1 MTGRRRA
8 ENAAARAGASSEPTG
23 GGNVSRSM
31 SPNALIGEDLLA
43 KLELLEV
50 AFRRAQRG
58 RPEGERSG
66 PHHGGRI
73 EFADYRE
80 YSPGDDFRHV
90 DWNVLSR
97 TDDLVVKQFE
107 REEQYLVYLL
117 LDRSASMDFPRDNDS
132 PTKLEYGAACLA
144 ALAYVG
150 LAAHHRVEIASF
162 AGGRCDWFSAGSD
175 KSGVFGL
182 IDHLGKLEAGGA
194 TSIADALEE
203 AFERSREK
211 CLIVLVSDLFDE
223 ERPRGILSTF
233 AARGFDISIVHVL
246 AREETEPEA
255 RGRIRLRDAE
265 TGEAVSLR
273 ITDAAAAAYR
283 KALRDFGERW
293 SSFCGKHD
301 IRFLSTTTDVPFED
315 FVMKYLRHG
324 GLVR

>member
-1 MTGRRRA
+1 MGD
-8 ENAAARAGASSEPTG
+8 
-23 GGNVSRSM
+23 VLVHM
-31 SPNALIGEDLLA
+31 SPNSLINKDLLA
-43 KLELLEV
+43 KLERLEV

-117 LDRSASMDFPRDNDS
+117 LDCSASMDFPRSGGRRGNL

-144 ALAYVG
+144 ALAYIG
-150 LAAHHRVEIASF
+150 LAARHRVEMASF
-162 AGGRCDWFSAGSD
+162 GAGRCEWFPVGADKNRVFSLLDRLSGLRAAG
-175 KSGVFGL
+175 
-182 IDHLGKLEAGGA
+182 E
-194 TSIADALEE
+194 TSTALALKE
-203 AFERSREK
+203 AFERSRER
-211 CLIVLVSDLFDE
+211 CLIVLISDLFDE
-223 ERPRGILSTF
+223 GRSRGILATL
-233 AARGFDISIVHVL
+233 AAKGYDTSIIHVVS
-246 AREETEPEA
+246 REEVEPRA
-255 RGRIRLRDAE
+255 RGRIILRDAE
-265 TGEAVSLR
+265 TGDAVPLR
-273 ITDAAAAAYR
+273 ITDAAAARYR
-283 KALRDFGERW
+283 RALRDFGEGW
-293 SSFCGKHD
+293 SAFCGTHD

-315 FVMKYLRHG
+315 FIMRYLRRG